1 METVKEAFCGAFYE
15 DLLAEVTGLS
25 VISMCPVCA
34 LHVANHAKKATK
46 EVFKE
51 VEDEKEKKSITFSC
65 ASQST
70 VRNYLESLGIV
81 ILEMDSLI
89 DDVHNSVEFSRFE
102 WQASEEHD
110 TDRAKLHLEEP
121 LSKFGITFGRN
132 NYKLYDV
139 HTRKNILSLKDEK
152 TGSLSGGTDL
162 ILAPYGLDI
171 ESSPQQCCV
180 AIELKTAK
188 AVMEASSGLHSFIG
202 Q

>member
-1 METVKEAFCGAFYE
+1 MSKQPATVNTNLVQDALEVVNEILRSEVDWDEFRTKKGDWRDNLNWKEYRTYSLVE
-15 DLLAEVTGLS
+15 LKDLKYVTIENLNES
-25 VISMCPVCA
+25 I
-34 LHVANHAKKATK
+34 K

-65 ASQST
+65 VSQST
-70 VRNYLESLGIV
+70 
-81 ILEMDSLI
+81 
-89 DDVHNSVEFSRFE
+89 FSRFE
-102 WQASEEHD
+102 WQASEEYD
-110 TDRAKLHLEEP
+110 TDRAKLHLEEQ
-121 LSKFGITFGRN
+121 LSKFVVGRN

-139 HTRKNILSLKDEK
+139 HTRKNILSLKDDK

-180 AIELKTAK
+180 TIELKTAK